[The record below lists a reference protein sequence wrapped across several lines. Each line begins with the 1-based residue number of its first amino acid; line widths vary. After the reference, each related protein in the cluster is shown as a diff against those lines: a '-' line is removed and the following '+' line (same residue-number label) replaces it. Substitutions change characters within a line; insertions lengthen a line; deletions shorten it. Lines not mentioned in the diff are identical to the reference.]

1 MGVKQ
6 NEKVFK
12 RAAWL
17 LHFVTDHTLAVV
29 RPADYWLQNSVARQ
43 RTCLRSSVGC
53 LWQRGAMCLCCCFV
67 FCIFHVFFFVDIS
80 LFIVVSRFGP
90 ASCKGSQLH
99 GVCASFSSARL
110 LFLFFFFYYSL
121 FSKCDTTLLSVPFG
135 SNFVRFFFLASS
147 CRSFLTK

>member
-1 MGVKQ
+1 MTPTLCNRSHLGCC
-6 NEKVFK
+6 
-12 RAAWL
+12 AAGRLLASKFCCAAAYVLALLCWL
-17 LHFVTDHTLAVV
+17 L
-29 RPADYWLQNSVARQ
+29 VAAR
-43 RTCLRSSVGC
+43 CYVSL
-53 LWQRGAMCLCCCFV
+53 LL
-67 FCIFHVFFFVDIS
+67 FCILYFPCFFFVDIS

-135 SNFVRFFFLASS
+135 SNFVRFFF
-147 CRSFLTK
+147 